1 MDHVLHN
8 ILNLL
13 HGKSEKLRSNS
24 FHQIKKKI
32 KINEMIDI
40 YAKDSLVAKKFH
52 STQNH
57 NSSTDFKTS
66 LLRDDLFEDCVRPF
80 CQD

>member
-8 ILNLL
+8 IIHLL

-40 YAKDSLVAKKFH
+40 YAKDNLVAKNSTVLRTTTVQLILKLH
-52 STQNH
+52 SWEMTCL
-57 NSSTDFKTS
+57 KT
-66 LLRDDLFEDCVRPF
+66 V
-80 CQD
+80 